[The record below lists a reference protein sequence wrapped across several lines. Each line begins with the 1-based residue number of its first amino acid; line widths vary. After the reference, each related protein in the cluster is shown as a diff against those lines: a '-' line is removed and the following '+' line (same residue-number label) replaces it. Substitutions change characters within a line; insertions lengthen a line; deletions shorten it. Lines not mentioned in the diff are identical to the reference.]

1 LKIERSG
8 GDAMLEALV
17 TTAAGALS
25 ATVGVVVGG
34 IVTRRGQDR
43 HWLRDQ
49 QIGAYQELLSHY
61 ARFMMELRRAH
72 GDQRGWDYD
81 WSEWS
86 AALLRSSLVAPADV
100 AAEIDHFGRAVDS
113 FLDQVARSHDPRLDP
128 LSPEAFEQAKQA
140 PTQAQIRLVNAIRRF
155 LSHDAKG
162 LPFGIGG

>member
-1 LKIERSG
+1 
-8 GDAMLEALV
+8 MLEILL

-25 ATVGVVVGG
+25 ATLGVIVGG
-34 IVTRRGQDR
+34 IVTQRAQDR

-49 QIGAYQELLSHY
+49 QLDAYQELLSHY
-61 ARFMMELRRAH
+61 ARFTMELRRAH

-100 AAEIDHFGRAVDS
+100 AAEIDSFGRSIDS

-128 LSPEAFEQAKQA
+128 LSPEAFEQARRA
-140 PTQAQIRLVNAIRRF
+140 PAQAQIRLVNAIRSS
-155 LSHDAKG
+155 LSRDAKG
-162 LPFGIGG
+162 LPVGIGG